1 MGLEIWYSWNPCYK
15 GANYNISIKVCP
27 LSSPKTWFFGRFNDV
42 LSRILCSRL
51 NKFSPNLVLSACI
64 AFNNDWISK
73 SWTGQKIM
81 SACANSDEELCQI
94 TNPAEKLK
102 MLYIL
107 QMMHFSEQVL
117 TQLALRDDINT
128 ALIIL
133 NCTYVTRLKASW
145 DSFINNSIS

>member
-1 MGLEIWYSWNPCYK
+1 
-15 GANYNISIKVCP
+15 
-27 LSSPKTWFFGRFNDV
+27 
-42 LSRILCSRL
+42 
-51 NKFSPNLVLSACI
+51 
-64 AFNNDWISK
+64 
-73 SWTGQKIM
+73 M

-128 ALIIL
+128 TLIIL
-133 NCTYVTRLKASW
+133 KCTYVTRLKASW
-145 DSFINNSIS
+145 D